1 MIDITGIDK
10 AVLLAAL
17 YNAAKTQGLG
27 FLHYTPGAMTHAEAK
42 EYVTNAEPWEWLYFD
57 YIKGRV
63 LKVDLSADMLDPH
76 LYDRDNGA
84 GATAR
89 VVASIRKAEGDS
101 GDSAVSRMGEG
112 NNEPQ

>member
-17 YNAAKTQGLG
+17 YAAAKTQGLG

-42 EYVTNAEPWEWLYFD
+42 EYVTNTEPWLYFD

-63 LKVDLSADMLDPH
+63 LKVDLSADMLDPR
-76 LYDRDNGA
+76 LYDRDNGT

-89 VVASIRKAEGDS
+89 VVASIRKAEG
-101 GDSAVSRMGEG
+101 
-112 NNEPQ
+112 NNEPQKL

>member
-1 MIDITGIDK
+1 MIDITGLDK
-10 AVLLAAL
+10 AVILAAL
-17 YNAAKTQGLG
+17 YNAAKPQGLG
-27 FLHYTPGAMTHAEAK
+27 VLHYTPDDMTRAEAAK
-42 EYVTNAEPWEWLYFD
+42 IVANTELQLYFD

-63 LKVDLSADMLDPH
+63 LKVDLSADMLDPRW
-76 LYDRDNGA
+76 YDRDNGA